1 MSRLK
6 TLEQGYLNEIYH
18 YQDVVAKNPHL
29 IEEYTDR
36 EKGLKNDIALRDKYN
51 ENEII
56 IKDKC
61 YEKQK
66 DANKAL
72 SEAIKS
78 APKNGKY
85 NAIGSYNGFKI
96 KFKGNTGGM
105 DYSLV
110 IQGENTYT
118 VEYAGG
124 ANNIARIAGVLKR
137 LDSDLSN
144 TQNSITKFKSDLEFA
159 KQEANKPFEKE
170 TELKEALAKQK
181 DITYKYEHYNEA
193 SANQKAENTSE
204 TSEKIV
210 NKTDTSSDIQYSK
223 QANTVDTWT
232 SNELQNSKKRKNK
245 KLGDIVSY
253 ISKEFNI
260 PISKGNLSLTR
271 AKGEF
276 KKLPKAVRLRIAN
289 DLPTATHELGHLL
302 DDEYDFTSSANIDEI
317 IEFAQR
323 KSPTLMK

>member
-1 MSRLK
+1 M
-6 TLEQGYLNEIYH
+6 
-18 YQDVVAKNPHL
+18 
-29 IEEYTDR
+29 
-36 EKGLKNDIALRDKYN
+36 
-51 ENEII
+51 
-56 IKDKC
+56 
-61 YEKQK
+61 
-66 DANKAL
+66 
-72 SEAIKS
+72 
-78 APKNGKY
+78 
-85 NAIGSYNGFKI
+85 
-96 KFKGNTGGM
+96 
-105 DYSLV
+105 
-110 IQGENTYT
+110 
-118 VEYAGG
+118 
-124 ANNIARIAGVLKR
+124 
-137 LDSDLSN
+137 
-144 TQNSITKFKSDLEFA
+144 EFA

-289 DLPTATHELGHLL
+289 D
-302 DDEYDFTSSANIDEI
+302 F
-317 IEFAQR
+317 FVAQTR
-323 KSPTLMK
+323 LSHQY